1 MHLNK
6 NVYYVSK
13 TCVARKINL
22 STYKIN
28 KLQQGKYFVPYL
40 RTRWGL
46 YQKSNSFAAFVCFLI
61 LQQ

>member
-1 MHLNK
+1 MHFNK

-28 KLQQGKYFVPYL
+28 KLQHGKYFVPYL

-46 YQKSNSFAAFVCFLI
+46 YQKYNSFTAFV
-61 LQQ
+61 